1 MIDFT
6 NLRIIFDVLG
16 KDVRAYLST
25 AYPWLPVAVVA
36 AFSLANS
43 LRVLAY
49 VPQIIKTARDQN
61 GATAISFV
69 TWGHFFLSHLTTFAY
84 AVVSLGDIFM
94 ALIFLANAFACLLIL
109 IIAIAKRKRHLRLKA
124 KNEQKNSKKG
134 ARLKLEGLIFYSPR
148 PEVQTK
154 LPGVGDERHMVIA
167 NIVGLPD

>member
-1 MIDFT
+1 
-6 NLRIIFDVLG
+6 
-16 KDVRAYLST
+16 
-25 AYPWLPVAVVA
+25 
-36 AFSLANS
+36 
-43 LRVLAY
+43 
-49 VPQIIKTARDQN
+49 
-61 GATAISFV
+61 
-69 TWGHFFLSHLTTFAY
+69 
-84 AVVSLGDIFM
+84 M